1 MYCCFKRALRILEH
15 SVARSS
21 DHNALTIFGGSVQV
35 GDLVRVK
42 LPSIQPYIG
51 LAIKANDSGG
61 VLVRS
66 IDGRF
71 QYWVNSWSGKVINA
85 SG

>member
-1 MYCCFKRALRILEH
+1 MR
-15 SVARSS
+15 
-21 DHNALTIFGGSVQV
+21 V

-51 LAIKANDSGG
+51 LAIKGNDRYG

-66 IDGRF
+66 LDGRF
-71 QYWVNSWSGKVINA
+71 EYWVNSWSGKVINE
-85 SG
+85 SR